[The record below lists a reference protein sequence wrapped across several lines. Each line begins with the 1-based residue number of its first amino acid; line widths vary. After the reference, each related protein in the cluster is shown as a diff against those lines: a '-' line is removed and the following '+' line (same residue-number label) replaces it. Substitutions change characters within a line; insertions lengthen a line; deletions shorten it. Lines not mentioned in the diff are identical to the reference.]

1 MKLAIGFITYNSDT
15 AKYLPYFLDSLFK
28 SLEFLPKNDFL
39 VLARDNSDNPDNY
52 NREYIEDIFNKNEK
66 LIDFKW
72 SGENAG
78 FAKSYNKMIDEA
90 VTFGADFF
98 LVINPDTIVSPD
110 ALSKLISAL
119 ESDISLASVSPKI
132 LRWDFENLKL
142 TNIID
147 TCGIAIGS
155 GLSFFD
161 IAQGEIDNDLV
172 NNINILGPSG
182 AAGLYRINSL
192 IKIKDINGYFDSR
205 MFMYKEDCDLAYR
218 LYLSDFKSKLVSGA
232 LIYHDRTV
240 SSSGKSI
247 FSVITNRLN
256 KSKNV
261 RNWSF
266 LNQHLIFI
274 KFWNRQLFLNK
285 LLIIIKIFVFMVFAL
300 FREPFLLKNYAKI
313 RQYYKNRENY

>member
-1 MKLAIGFITYNSDT
+1 MKLAVGFITYNSDT

-52 NREYIEDIFNKNEK
+52 NREYIEDVFNKTEK

-90 VTFGADFF
+90 VAWGADFF
-98 LVINPDTIVSPD
+98 LVINPDTIIAPE
-110 ALSKLISAL
+110 ALSKLILAL
-119 ESDISLASVSPKI
+119 ESDNFLASVSPKI

-142 TNIID
+142 TDIID
-147 TCGIAIGS
+147 TCGITIGL
-155 GLSFFD
+155 GLSFSD
-161 IAQGEIDNDLV
+161 IAQGEINTGLV
-172 NNINILGPSG
+172 NNGNILGPSG
-182 AAGLYRINSL
+182 AAGLYRVSSL
-192 IKIKDINGYFDSR
+192 IKIKDTNGYFDSR

-218 LYLSDFKSKLVSGA
+218 LYLSGFKSKLIPDA

-240 SSSGKSI
+240 SSSGKGI
-247 FSVITNRLN
+247 FSILTNRLN

-274 KFWNRQLFLNK
+274 KFWNRQLFLDK
-285 LLIIIKIFVFMVFAL
+285 VLIIIKIIVFMVFAL
-300 FREPFLLKNYAKI
+300 FKEPFLLKNYAKI
-313 RQYYKNRENY
+313 RQYYQNRKNG